1 MFIKAAKMR
10 VKVLVS
16 LQAALYGLRGRGRWG
31 QQRLPSVLT
40 LPALA
45 LRGCKAAPRQATGF
59 SLHCRRLEASVAFE
73 APMLLSNVVC
83 TTRTWST
90 TTTAKPWLQYFAN
103 RASASSTSSSRRRR
117 AVAWKG
123 SSLVLPPLLQRPIF
137 RKAIIHIMTPTKLP
151 MRRLANSRLPFQDL
165 QQIRQFVI
173 SW

>member
-1 MFIKAAKMR
+1 MDYEDEDDEASRDSRAY
-10 VKVLVS
+10 S
-16 LQAALYGLRGRGRWG
+16 LSLLSLLGG
-31 QQRLPSVLT
+31 
-40 LPALA
+40 
-45 LRGCKAAPRQATGF
+45 GCKAAPRQATCF

-103 RASASSTSSSRRRR
+103 RASASSTSSSRRR

-137 RKAIIHIMTPTKLP
+137 RKAIIHIMTPSKLP
-151 MRRLANSRLPFQDL
+151 MRRLANSRLFQDL

>member
-1 MFIKAAKMR
+1 MDYEDEDDEASRDSRAY
-10 VKVLVS
+10 S
-16 LQAALYGLRGRGRWG
+16 LSLLSLLGG
-31 QQRLPSVLT
+31 
-40 LPALA
+40 
-45 LRGCKAAPRQATGF
+45 GCKAAPRQATCF

-103 RASASSTSSSRRRR
+103 RASASSTSSSRRR

-151 MRRLANSRLPFQDL
+151 MRRLAHSRLPFQDL

>member
-1 MFIKAAKMR
+1 MDYEDEDDEASRDSRAY
-10 VKVLVS
+10 S
-16 LQAALYGLRGRGRWG
+16 LSLLSLLGG
-31 QQRLPSVLT
+31 
-40 LPALA
+40 
-45 LRGCKAAPRQATGF
+45 GCKAAPRQATCF

-103 RASASSTSSSRRRR
+103 RASASSTSSSRRR

-151 MRRLANSRLPFQDL
+151 MRRLANSRLFQDL

>member
-1 MFIKAAKMR
+1 MDYEDEDDEASRDSRAY
-10 VKVLVS
+10 S
-16 LQAALYGLRGRGRWG
+16 LSLLSLLGG
-31 QQRLPSVLT
+31 
-40 LPALA
+40 
-45 LRGCKAAPRQATGF
+45 GCKAAPRQATCF

-103 RASASSTSSSRRRR
+103 RASASSTSSSRRR

-137 RKAIIHIMTPTKLP
+137 RKAIIHIMTPSKLP

>member
-1 MFIKAAKMR
+1 MDYEDEDDEASRDSRAY
-10 VKVLVS
+10 S
-16 LQAALYGLRGRGRWG
+16 LSLLSLLGG
-31 QQRLPSVLT
+31 
-40 LPALA
+40 
-45 LRGCKAAPRQATGF
+45 GCKAAPRQATCF

-151 MRRLANSRLPFQDL
+151 MRRLAHSRLFQDL